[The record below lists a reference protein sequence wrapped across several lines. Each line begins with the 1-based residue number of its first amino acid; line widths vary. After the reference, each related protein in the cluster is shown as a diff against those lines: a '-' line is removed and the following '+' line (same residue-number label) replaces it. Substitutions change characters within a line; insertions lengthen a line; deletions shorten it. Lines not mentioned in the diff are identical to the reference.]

1 MKLPQAVPAVLAVPA
16 APEQVL
22 LATPP
27 EVGITEAVVVLRVVT
42 IVAIVTMIT
51 AVRIYMHT
59 YSYT

>member
-1 MKLPQAVPAVLAVPA
+1 MKLPQA

-42 IVAIVTMIT
+42 IVAIVTMIA
-51 AVRIYMHT
+51 AVRIRIHT
-59 YSYT
+59 DGYT